1 MRKYQF
7 EISSAQFSTENR
19 IAIRDG
25 AESLRHSFIY
35 QLIYQPRISATN
47 EQNRTDCCFR
57 MVQCCSCI
65 RTRVLWLRSPGAVPC
80 YLFVLALLQK
90 CPVAVEF
97 CVLRL
102 RSICACRKV
111 LLFQFCSIACSGI
124 DLEELNVT
132 LSHNLLQMR
141 ERRACSGYR
150 SNCDASFGER
160 TNDSAQRANC
170 TVG

>member
-1 MRKYQF
+1 MLF
-7 EISSAQFSTENR
+7 
-19 IAIRDG
+19 
-25 AESLRHSFIY
+25 LHSDTRALAKEPGSRSMLFI
-35 QLIYQPRISATN
+35 
-47 EQNRTDCCFR
+47 
-57 MVQCCSCI
+57 CS
-65 RTRVLWLRSPGAVPC
+65 
-80 YLFVLALLQK
+80 ALLQK